1 VWANVIKKPIY
12 ISRYDGAYLSTSS
25 IRGSMTAVSSFS
37 EHPEEA
43 LKLIELMN
51 TDPWYRET
59 ARYGIEG
66 KHYTRNDDGTVT
78 KTEQGQNNMKVQA
91 YGQGHYTVGAL
102 EASPFPEVPTDI
114 HQWEKTMA
122 NYANATLSAAM
133 GFTPDLTPVE
143 TECLAIKT
151 VIEEYMPE
159 LQTGTSDPD
168 VVIPEMLARM
178 NEVGLEK
185 VIAEIQAQLDAFLGK

>member
-1 VWANVIKKPIY
+1 
-12 ISRYDGAYLSTSS
+12 
-25 IRGSMTAVSSFS
+25 MTAVSSFS
-37 EHPEEA
+37 EHPQEA

-66 KHYTRNDDGTVT
+66 KHYTRNEDGTVT
-78 KTEQGQNNMKVQA
+78 KTELGQNNMKVNA
-91 YGQGHYTVGAL
+91 YGQGHYTLGAL

-143 TECLAIKT
+143 TQCLAIKS

-168 VVIPEMLARM
+168 VAIPEILGRL
-178 NEVGLEK
+178 NEVGLQD
-185 VIAEIQAQLDAFLGK
+185 VIAEIQNQLNTFLGK

>member
-1 VWANVIKKPIY
+1 
-12 ISRYDGAYLSTSS
+12 
-25 IRGSMTAVSSFS
+25 M
-37 EHPEEA
+37 
-43 LKLIELMN
+43 
-51 TDPWYRET
+51 
-59 ARYGIEG
+59 
-66 KHYTRNDDGTVT
+66 T
-78 KTEQGQNNMKVQA
+78 KTELGQNNMKVNA
-91 YGQGHYTVGAL
+91 YGQGHYTLGAL

-143 TECLAIKT
+143 TQCLAIKS

-168 VVIPEMLARM
+168 AAIPEILGRL
-178 NEVGLEK
+178 NEVGLQD
-185 VIAEIQAQLDAFLGK
+185 VIAEIQNQLNTFLGK

>member
-1 VWANVIKKPIY
+1 
-12 ISRYDGAYLSTSS
+12 
-25 IRGSMTAVSSFS
+25 
-37 EHPEEA
+37 
-43 LKLIELMN
+43 
-51 TDPWYRET
+51 
-59 ARYGIEG
+59 
-66 KHYTRNDDGTVT
+66 
-78 KTEQGQNNMKVQA
+78 
-91 YGQGHYTVGAL
+91 
-102 EASPFPEVPTDI
+102 
-114 HQWEKTMA
+114 
-122 NYANATLSAAM
+122 M

>member
-1 VWANVIKKPIY
+1 M
-12 ISRYDGAYLSTSS
+12 G
-25 IRGSMTAVSSFS
+25 
-37 EHPEEA
+37 
-43 LKLIELMN
+43 
-51 TDPWYRET
+51 
-59 ARYGIEG
+59 
-66 KHYTRNDDGTVT
+66 
-78 KTEQGQNNMKVQA
+78 VQA
-91 YGQGHYTVGAL
+91 YAQGHYTLGAL

-143 TECLAIKT
+143 TQCLALKA

-168 VVIPEMLARM
+168 EVIPEMLERM
-178 NEVGLEK
+178 NEVGLQDI
-185 VIAEIQAQLDAFLGK
+185 IAEIQAQLNAFLGK

>member
-1 VWANVIKKPIY
+1 
-12 ISRYDGAYLSTSS
+12 
-25 IRGSMTAVSSFS
+25 MTAVSSFS

-122 NYANATLSAAM
+122 NYEHATLSAAM